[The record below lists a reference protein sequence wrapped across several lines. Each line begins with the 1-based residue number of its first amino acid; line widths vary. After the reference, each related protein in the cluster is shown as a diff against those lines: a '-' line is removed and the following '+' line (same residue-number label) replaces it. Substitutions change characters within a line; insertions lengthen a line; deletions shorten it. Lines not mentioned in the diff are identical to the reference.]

1 MKKKLVAGMLATAMV
16 ASVFTGCGKK
26 DDEKSTS
33 AENKTSVEVTADDKG
48 EIKLWVADN
57 TVDFTKAQ
65 VDKFLEA
72 NPNYK
77 GFSVT
82 IEAVGEGDAATNMI
96 TDVTAGADIYGF
108 AQDQL
113 ARLVSAGAIA
123 PVNACADWI
132 KENNDAGA
140 AGAATIGGTT
150 LHLITDTSYTMIRA
164 LSQIL
169 QHLKASS
176 LIARRLVRVTT
187 CRSTQDGMTQHS
199 SSLQDVSLSTVSIQ
213 KESLILQ
220 ISHMH
225 QTKVLQL

>member
-26 DDEKSTS
+26 DEEKSTS

-150 LHLITDTSYTMIRA
+150 YAFPITSDNGYFLYYDKSVISDPST
-164 LSQIL
+164 LEGIL
-169 QHLKASS
+169 ADCEKA
-176 LIARRLVRVTT
+176 
-187 CRSTQDGMTQHS
+187 G
-199 SSLQDVSLSTVSIQ
+199 
-213 KESLILQ
+213 KG
-220 ISHMH
+220 
-225 QTKVLQL
+225 